1 MQAQL
6 DQWVDYNTSVAAAP
20 EYSIFGGIT
29 PDYAIYKQPDLA
41 NAFKDGDPTA
51 AQMKDAMLPEQVYA
65 GSIPEEQFYGGTD
78 HISGQGPGLNNTQKI
93 SWISLAPQEI
103 KAIQTDLMQAG
114 YLDPDIFSFFHENNI
129 NLLSGYG
136 MTEATGGIT
145 MTPPNDYRP
154 DSVGIALPGIK
165 LKIEHDGELC
175 IKGPYVADG
184 YYKEKNNLFSNGWF
198 HTEDIFKQNDS
209 HYYIIDRKKDIYK
222 NSRGQ
227 TISPQK
233 IENLFQDFDTV
244 KSVFLV
250 GDGKEFNTVLLYPN
264 YDALSN
270 YNTSSDPD
278 KLREVFSSMILSVNS
293 FLAPYER
300 IINYVIINR
309 DFTTGNGEVTQK
321 GSFVRKIILE
331 NFKRFRKKIIVDR

>member
-1 MQAQL
+1 MVL
-6 DQWVDYNTSVAAAP
+6 
-20 EYSIFGGIT
+20 
-29 PDYAIYKQPDLA
+29 L
-41 NAFKDGDPTA
+41 
-51 AQMKDAMLPEQVYA
+51 LPE
-65 GSIPEEQFYGGTD
+65 
-78 HISGQGPGLNNTQKI
+78 
-93 SWISLAPQEI
+93 
-103 KAIQTDLMQAG
+103 
-114 YLDPDIFSFFHENNI
+114 
-129 NLLSGYG
+129 
-136 MTEATGGIT
+136 
-145 MTPPNDYRP
+145 
-154 DSVGIALPGIK
+154 IK

-198 HTEDIFKQNDS
+198 HTEDIFKENDS

-233 IENLFQDFDTV
+233 IENLFQDFDTI
-244 KSVFLV
+244 KSVFLI
-250 GDGKEFNTVLLYPN
+250 GDGKEIQYCSVISN

-278 KLREVFSSMILSVNS
+278 RLREVFSSMILSVNS

-309 DFTTGNGEVTQK
+309 DFTRGNGELTQK
-321 GSFVRKIILE
+321 GSFVREIILE
-331 NFKRFRKKIIVDR
+331 NFKDLIEPLYRKSYISLYNDNKELRVPTWLLRQIGTIEDHLKWVHGVNLTVKHERRALSINGRKTG